1 MLSLAVVKMRDRFKI
16 IIDNRGKVQEA
27 LIEGTVQVMW
37 SRDGSP
43 GQMTCNIVKDENL
56 DYQEGNPIAFYVDG
70 KVFFYGYVFSKSR
83 TGEQIITTTCYD
95 QLRYLKNKAT
105 YQYKDWTY
113 SELLTN
119 ICRDRNLQIGE
130 VEDTKFKIPGRIEE
144 NKEFWEILR
153 FASDMTTANTGKL
166 YTLFDKGGK
175 ICLKSIESM
184 KTKDVI
190 DYDCTEDFNYET
202 SINSNTYNRV
212 HLKLLDDNKK
222 EIKSATAEDTKAIE
236 KWGLLSYSAT
246 TNNEELD
253 IDAKAKELLK
263 VLNKKHRKLR
273 LKNIVGRLDVRAGS
287 LVPVQ
292 MMAIGDIDINSL
304 MLVQSVTHKFQE
316 EHHFMDLEVYNKD
329 ISPEIAPQ
337 SLPQKQKSGSTDISS
352 PGGSSGGN
360 SSMTEAAK
368 KYLGVKYVWGGE
380 SMSEGGVDCT
390 GLIIRSLRDM
400 GVNMPRF
407 TSSTLAS
414 NPKAYGFVE
423 IPINQAQPGDVLW
436 HKGHVAMKYDNTNVI
451 EAAFSKKKVVIQS
464 QSKRPKKFTRAFRYK
479 G

>member
-1 MLSLAVVKMRDRFKI
+1 MKDRFKV
-16 IIDNRGKVQEA
+16 IIDNRGKVQEVMV
-27 LIEGTVQVMW
+27 EGELRITW

-43 GQMTCNIVKDENL
+43 GQMTLNIVKDENL

-70 KVFFYGYVFSKSR
+70 EVFFYGYVFSKSR
-83 TGEQIITTTCYD
+83 SGEQIIKTTCYD
-95 QLRYLKNKAT
+95 QLRYLKNKST

-113 SELLTN
+113 AELLTN
-119 ICRDRNLQIGE
+119 ICNDRNLQVGE
-130 VEDTKFKIPGRIEE
+130 IEDTKFKIPGRIEE

-175 ICLKSIESM
+175 ICLKSIENM

-190 DYDCTEDFNYET
+190 DYDCTEDFDYDT
-202 SINSNTYNRV
+202 SIGSNTYNRV

-222 EIKSATAEDTKAIE
+222 EIKSATAEDTKSIE
-236 KWGLLSYSAT
+236 NWGLLSYSDT
-246 TNNEELD
+246 TNNEEVD
-253 IDAKAKELLK
+253 IEKKAKELLS
-263 VLNKKHRKLR
+263 VLNRKNRKLR

-292 MMAIGDIDINSL
+292 MMAIGDIDINSM
-304 MLVQSVTHKFQE
+304 MLVQNVTHKFQE

-337 SLPQKQKSGSTDISS
+337 KLGQKQGQRQNMMGFGTSG
-352 PGGSSGGN
+352 GGSKASQ
-360 SSMTEAAK
+360 TAK

-380 SMSEGGVDCT
+380 SMSKGGLDCS
-390 GLIIRSLRDM
+390 GLVVRTFRDM
-400 GVNMPRF
+400 GINMPRF
-407 TSSTLAS
+407 SSSSLSA

-423 IPINQAQPGDVLW
+423 IPVNQAQSGDVMW
-436 HKGHVAMKYDNTNVI
+436 NKGHVALMYDGQNVI
-451 EAAFSKKKVVIQS
+451 EAS
-464 QSKRPKKFTRAFRYK
+464 QSKGKTVIQTAWNRHKKFTRAYRYV
-479 G
+479 GG